1 MNRDRVRIL
10 FFQTPWGSLHRQHCD
25 CCEVTLDHEQ
35 WESADAVVFHV
46 PQLGKF
52 PPAKPAGQ
60 AWVAHGV
67 ESAVHYPMLGAR
79 RELSGLF
86 DLWVTY
92 RQDADVWCPYI
103 PLDCVTGF
111 RAAPG
116 PMDPALAPAVAF
128 ISSGFDR
135 SNRVALLDGL
145 MRHMPVDSYGK
156 VRNTRT
162 LADDTGPASKRAA
175 LARYRFTLAFENAI
189 DEDYVTEK
197 FFEPLLMGSV
207 PVYLGAPNVDAFA
220 PGDDCFIDA
229 ARFDSPRALA
239 AHLLA
244 LAADETAWQRHHRW
258 RSQPLRPAFL
268 DMMQR
273 IATPPLCRLAHLL
286 LARRAAAPAA
296 GTA

>member
-10 FFQTPWGSLHRQHCD
+10 FFQTPWGGLHRQHCD
-25 CCEVTLDHEQ
+25 CCEVTLDHAQ
-35 WESADAVVFHV
+35 WESADAIVFHV
-46 PQLGKF
+46 PQLRKF
-52 PPAKPAGQ
+52 PPAKPPGQ
-60 AWVAHGV
+60 AWVALSV
-67 ESAVHYPMLGAR
+67 ESAVHYPMLAR
-79 RELSGLF
+79 DSALAHLF

-92 RQDADVWCPYI
+92 RRDADVWCPYL
-103 PLDCVTGF
+103 PPDCVERFGTGP
-111 RAAPG
+111 APK
-116 PMDPALAPAVAF
+116 DPSVPAVAL
-128 ISSGFDR
+128 ISSPIDR
-135 SNRVALLDGL
+135 SNRVALLDEL
-145 MRHMPVDSYGK
+145 MCYMPVDSYGK
-156 VRNTRT
+156 VRNNRT

-197 FFEPLLMGSV
+197 LFDPLLMGSV

-244 LAADETAWQRHHRW
+244 LAADETSYQRHHRW

-286 LARRAAAPAA
+286 LARRAGAPAA
-296 GTA
+296 TTA